1 MKYKA
6 FTLSNIE
13 EGDLLK
19 KIPSGLLHDLKVV
32 GTVLPRHRVCLP
44 QWKGAT
50 AICQSIAT
58 LYSFQAHFS
67 GICVPHWHHLPLG
80 HLREFVSQLFH
91 HLFKYWE
98 NICAHFSCI
107 VLFEIGQKDIFQR
120 PRI

>member
-1 MKYKA
+1 MQAMIQYRV
-6 FTLSNIE
+6 I
-13 EGDLLK
+13 
-19 KIPSGLLHDLKVV
+19 